1 MSKVEKLSIALPPE
15 MLAEVRQA
23 VEAGEYASTSEVVRD
38 ALRGWSERRAL
49 AGYSVEELRA
59 LWNAG
64 IASGPR
70 QPGPPIMKRLR
81 EKIANKRTT
90 RPSAA

>member
-1 MSKVEKLSIALPPE
+1 MPKVEKLSIALPAE

-23 VEAGEYASTSEVVRD
+23 VAAGEYASTSEAVRD

-49 AGYSVEELRA
+49 DGYSVDELRA
-59 LWNAG
+59 LWDAG

-70 QPGPPIMKRLR
+70 ESGPPIMKRLR
-81 EKIANKRTT
+81 EKIAGKR
-90 RPSAA
+90 RSSAA